1 MLILLY
7 QVDSII
13 DVLLLHDDSIDMFDC
28 RQRVLVHRLLL
39 EQVRLPSDVLVLNLV
54 ITTTILTSIC

>member
-13 DVLLLHDDSIDMFDC
+13 DVLLLYDDSIDMFDC
-28 RQRVLVHRLLL
+28 RQRVLVHWLLL
-39 EQVRLPSDVLVLNLV
+39 EQVRLPGDVLVLNLV
-54 ITTTILTSIC
+54 ITTTILTSMC